1 MPLKKGI
8 LYSSVN
14 DDLVLCTTLEDKF
27 NKYTVTEYSSAKNA
41 CVLQNIIARPSIKD
55 LVDYIHKTLIS
66 NCPVT
71 RKTF

>member
-1 MPLKKGI
+1 MPLKKG
-8 LYSSVN
+8 LFYSSVN

-41 CVLQNIIARPSIKD
+41 RVLQNIIARPYIKE
-55 LVDYIHKTLIS
+55 LVDYIHKILIP